1 MGWRLDGRLPS
12 ARISR
17 FPPAIRS
24 RRKKPHEHPT
34 PEDAAQHL
42 DAAVNGLKR
51 RYPELSAGEPVWLRQ
66 KCWLAALAVAGI
78 ACASVSIPGTIFALF
93 ALMARPFSCV
103 IAVKLAALWH
113 VATASRP
120 PDPPADLHPHA
131 LPRYSLLIPLFNEAD
146 VVPDLLAALDRL
158 DYPRDR
164 LEILLILEQDDHATR
179 AAIQSRV
186 LLPHMSVVV
195 VPAGQPQTKPRALN
209 YAFARATGD
218 VIVVYD
224 AEDLPDP
231 DQLRRASARLLADP
245 GIGCLQAR
253 LHILNDRENWL
264 TRQFAIEYAALF
276 DATLPA
282 LQRLGL
288 PLPLGGTS
296 NHFPRRVLDEVGAW
310 DPFNVTEDADL
321 GIRLARRGYRV
332 EVLPSTTWEEAPVS
346 LRAWRN
352 QRTRWLKGWMQTYLV
367 HMRRPMTTAR
377 ELGWFRFLGVQ
388 VLMGGLILSALV
400 HPWFYAAVV
409 WAALAGPNAAFAFDL
424 SSPVA
429 IVGLSNLVLG
439 YVTGIALGAVAAGRK
454 RRNLIRASL
463 GMPIYWMLI
472 SLAAYRALF
481 HLIRKPYRWE
491 KTPHRPR
498 NAFTTPGLTSA

>member
-1 MGWRLDGRLPS
+1 MWP
-12 ARISR
+12 
-17 FPPAIRS
+17 
-24 RRKKPHEHPT
+24 
-34 PEDAAQHL
+34 
-42 DAAVNGLKR
+42 
-51 RYPELSAGEPVWLRQ
+51 RQ
-66 KCWLAALAVAGI
+66 KLCLAALIGI
-78 ACASVSIPGTIFALF
+78 GAACAAVSISGTVFALF
-93 ALMARPFSCV
+93 ALMALPFSCV

-113 VATASRP
+113 VATQRRP
-120 PDPPADLHPHA
+120 PHPPPPEPQPRVW
-131 LPRYSLLIPLFNEAD
+131 PRYTLLIPLFNETD
-146 VVPDLLAALDRL
+146 VVPDLVAALDRI
-158 DYPRDR
+158 DYPRER
-164 LEILLILEQDDHATR
+164 LEILLILEQDDHGTR
-179 AAIQSRV
+179 AAVASHALR
-186 LLPHMSVVV
+186 PHMSVIV

-209 YAFARATGD
+209 YAFVRATGD

-224 AEDLPDP
+224 AEDVPDP
-231 DQLRRASARLLADP
+231 DQLRRAAARFRADP
-245 GIGCLQAR
+245 HIGCLQAR

-296 NHFPRRVLDEVGAW
+296 NHFPRRVLDDVGGW

-332 EVLPSTTWEEAPVS
+332 EVLPSTTGEEAPVGF
-346 LRAWRN
+346 RAWRN
-352 QRTRWLKGWMQTYLV
+352 QRARWLKGWMQTYLV
-367 HMRRPMTTAR
+367 HMRRPLQTAR

-388 VLMGGLILSALV
+388 VLMGGLVLSALV
-400 HPWFYAAVV
+400 HPWFYAAAV
-409 WAALAGPNAAFAFDL
+409 WAALAGPNAAFAFAL
-424 SSPVA
+424 SGPLAV
-429 IVGLSNLVLG
+429 IGLSNLVLG

-454 RRNLIRASL
+454 RPSLIRASL
-463 GMPIYWMLI
+463 GMPVYWMLI

-498 NAFTTPGLTSA
+498 TAFTTDGV